1 MRKSF
6 VVAAVVLV
14 AQSLFSCSD
23 DETIWDGSG
32 HGQIVAKIEQ
42 SVTTRTAVGD
52 AVDGTNAVGI
62 VWTDGDEIGVFD
74 ASGTSQKR
82 YAKVG
87 QGAAATA
94 SFAASGTTAFTDPV
108 YAYYPYDDVNS
119 SKDIHSLVGNLPS
132 TQNMDNGALHGDYK
146 IGRATTPTSDGGYEF
161 VFKHLF
167 SMARITIDAAD
178 TPLKGEKLKSLTM
191 SVSRGD
197 AGVPIAGNFTFNA
210 EDATWTQTDEGTSS
224 ITLTWNSTSPSLEQA
239 FTCYMSLFPF
249 VRSGDLFTITVL
261 TENYKAVFTANSLTN
276 FSSEQIYNFPVVLD
290 KYETIKVY
298 DKEGNTVQGKFTCA
312 ALNVDGL
319 PNFINSGGPG
329 SDGTKTIGNVM
340 NSLGYDFIAVSEDF
354 AYHDDLI
361 AGMTNYNMGTYR
373 GTVSNPF
380 GKNDTDGL
388 GFFWKK
394 DGITAS
400 GETIVPFDEDYGG
413 FTEGANELIAKGFRH
428 YVVTV
433 AQGVTIDVYITHMNT
448 FGDGGNTEDD
458 PWVHAQLSQLRQLR
472 DYVVAK
478 AKENKRPAIIMGDTN
493 MRYTRHQIVTNLI
506 DPVTSEGLQIVD
518 PWVEFHRDG
527 VYPTWNTKSL
537 MIRSKYAGD
546 VENDILCADDQRG
559 EVVDKMWYINVP
571 EAAIQLKATSCM
583 NEVEHFAKST
593 EQVSFS
599 GITVED
605 ANGNILS
612 DQNVSYTKVNGYAD
626 HFPVVVSFEY
636 TYTNGN

>member
-1 MRKSF
+1 MRKF
-6 VVAAVVLV
+6 LGFAAILLA
-14 AQSLFSCSD
+14 AQILSSCSD
-23 DETIWDGSG
+23 EESAYIASD
-32 HGQIVAKIEQ
+32 HGQIVARIAQ
-42 SVTTRTAVGD
+42 HPATRTAVGD
-52 AVDGTNAVGI
+52 AVEGTNAVGI

-74 ASGTSQKR
+74 ASGAAQKR

-87 QGAAATA
+87 TGTAPTAAF
-94 SFAASGTTAFTDPV
+94 SASGTTAFDRPV
-108 YAYYPYDDVNS
+108 HAYYPYNAANNS
-119 SKDIHSLVGNLPS
+119 NDMRSLTGTLPA
-132 TQNMDNGALHGDYK
+132 TQNMDSGTLQGDYK
-146 IGRATTPTSDGGYEF
+146 YGSAITQTDDGGWEF
-161 VFKHLF
+161 EFKHIF
-167 SMARITIDAAD
+167 SLARITIDATG
-178 TPLKGEKLKSLTM
+178 TPLQGETLKSLTV
-191 SVSRGD
+191 SVSRGE
-197 AGVPIAGNFTFNA
+197 AGVPIAGNFTFSA
-210 EDATWTQTDEGTSS
+210 EDGSWTQTDEGISS
-224 ITLTWNSTSPSLEQA
+224 ITLTWDKTSPSLKQA
-239 FTCYMSLFPF
+239 FTCYMSLFPL
-249 VRSGDLFTITVL
+249 VRSGDLFTITVS
-261 TENYKAVFTANSLTN
+261 TENYKAEFTANCLTN
-276 FSSEQIYNFPVVLD
+276 FSPEQIYNFPVVLD

-298 DKEGNTVQGKFTCA
+298 DKDGNAVQGKFTCA

-319 PNFINSGGPG
+319 PDFINSGGPG
-329 SDGTKTIGNVM
+329 SDGTKTIGNIM

-354 AYHDDLI
+354 AYHDNLI

-373 GTVSNPF
+373 GTVSNPL

-394 DGITAS
+394 DVIDATS
-400 GETIVPFDEDYGG
+400 ETIVPFDEDYGG
-413 FTEGANELIAKGFRH
+413 LTEGANELIAKGFRH

-448 FGDGGNTEDD
+448 FGDGGNTEED

-493 MRYTRHQIVTNLI
+493 MRYTRHQIVENLI
-506 DPVTSEGLQIVD
+506 NPVTNEGLQIVD

-537 MIRSKYAGD
+537 MISSKYAGD

>member
-1 MRKSF
+1 MRKSYI
-6 VVAAVVLV
+6 VAAIVL
-14 AQSLFSCSD
+14 AIQSLFSCSD
-23 DETIWDGSG
+23 DEAVWNSSS

-42 SVTTRTAVGD
+42 SVTTRTAVGN

-87 QGAAATA
+87 QGTAATA
-94 SFAASGTTAFTDPV
+94 SFAVSGTTAFTDPV
-108 YAYYPYDDVNS
+108 YAYYPYDNANS
-119 SKDIHSLVGNLPS
+119 SKDVHSLVGNLPS
-132 TQNMDNGALHGDYK
+132 TQNMDNSTLHGDYK

-178 TPLKGEKLKSLTM
+178 TPLKGETLKSLTM
-191 SVSRGD
+191 SVNRGE
-197 AGVPIAGNFTFNA
+197 AGVPVAGNFTFNA
-210 EDATWTQTDEGTSS
+210 EDASWTQTDAGISS
-224 ITLTWNSTSPSLEQA
+224 ITLTWDKTSPSLEQA
-239 FTCYMSLFPF
+239 FTCYMSLFPL
-249 VRSGDLFTITVL
+249 VKSGDLFTITVS
-261 TENYKAVFTANSLTN
+261 TENYKAEFTANSLTN
-276 FSSEQIYNFPVVLD
+276 FSPEQIYNFPVVLD

-298 DKEGNTVQGKFTCA
+298 DKDGNAVQGKFTCA

-319 PNFINSGGPG
+319 PNLINSGGPG
-329 SDGTKTIGNVM
+329 SDGTKTIGNIM

-354 AYHDDLI
+354 AYHDDLVSS
-361 AGMTNYNMGTYR
+361 MTNYNRGTYR
-373 GTVSNPF
+373 GSVSNVLE
-380 GKNDTDGL
+380 KNDTDGL

-394 DGITAS
+394 DGITAT
-400 GETIVPFDEDYGG
+400 GETIVPFDEAYGG
-413 FTEGANELIAKGFRH
+413 LTGGANELIAKGFRH

-493 MRYTRHQIVTNLI
+493 MRYTRHQIVENLI
-506 DPVTSEGLQIVD
+506 NPVTSEGLQIVD
-518 PWVEFHRDG
+518 PWVEFHRG
-527 VYPTWNTKSL
+527 GIYPTWNTKSL
-537 MIRSKYAGD
+537 MISSKYAGD

-571 EAAIQLKATSCM
+571 DAAIQLKATSCM
-583 NEVEHFAKST
+583 NDVEHFAKGSET
-593 EQVSFS
+593 VSYS
-599 GITVED
+599 GVTVED
-605 ANGNILS
+605 ANGNILPNQ
-612 DQNVSYTKVNGYAD
+612 DVSYTKVNGYAD

-636 TYTNGN
+636 TYGN

>member
-1 MRKSF
+1 M
-6 VVAAVVLV
+6 
-14 AQSLFSCSD
+14 
-23 DETIWDGSG
+23 
-32 HGQIVAKIEQ
+32 
-42 SVTTRTAVGD
+42 
-52 AVDGTNAVGI
+52 GI

-87 QGAAATA
+87 QGAAPTA
-94 SFAASGTTAFTDPV
+94 SFAVSGTTAFTDPV
-108 YAYYPYDDVNS
+108 YAYYPYDNANS
-119 SKDIHSLVGNLPS
+119 SKDVHSLVGNLPS
-132 TQNMDNGALHGDYK
+132 TQNMDNSTLHGDYK
-146 IGRATTPTSDGGYEF
+146 IGRATTQTSDGSYEF

-178 TPLKGEKLKSLTM
+178 TPLKGETLKSLTM
-191 SVSRGD
+191 SVSRGETNI
-197 AGVPIAGNFTFNA
+197 PIAGNFTFNA
-210 EDATWTQTDEGTSS
+210 EDASWTQTDAGISS
-224 ITLTWNSTSPSLEQA
+224 ITLTWDKTSPSLEQA
-239 FTCYMSLFPF
+239 FTCYMSLFPLVKF
-249 VRSGDLFTITVL
+249 GDLFTITVS

-298 DKEGNTVQGKFTCA
+298 DKEGNTVQGKFICA

-319 PNFINSGGPG
+319 PSLINSGGPG
-329 SDGTKTIGNVM
+329 SDGTKSIGRIM

-354 AYHDDLI
+354 AYHDEL
-361 AGMTNYNMGTYR
+361 AGGMTNYNMGTYR
-373 GTVSNPF
+373 GTVSSLIH
-380 GKNDTDGL
+380 NDTDGL

-394 DGITAS
+394 DAITATD
-400 GETIVPFDEDYGG
+400 EIMVPFDEVYGG
-413 FTEGANELIAKGFRH
+413 IDGGANELIDKGFRH

-448 FGDGGNTEDD
+448 FGDGDNTEED

-493 MRYTRHQIVTNLI
+493 MRYTRHQIVENLI
-506 DPVTSEGLQIVD
+506 NPVTSEGLQIVD
-518 PWVEFHRDG
+518 PWVEFHRG
-527 VYPTWNTKSL
+527 GIYPTWNTKSL
-537 MIRSKYAGD
+537 MISSKYAGD

-571 EAAIQLKATSCM
+571 DAAIQLKATSCM
-583 NEVEHFAKST
+583 NDVEHFAKSSET
-593 EQVSFS
+593 VSYS
-599 GITVED
+599 GVTVED

-612 DQNVSYTKVNGYAD
+612 NQDVSYTKVNGYAD

-636 TYTNGN
+636 TYGN

>member
-6 VVAAVVLV
+6 VIAAVVLA

-23 DETIWDGSG
+23 DETIWDGSS

-108 YAYYPYDDVNS
+108 YAYYPYDDANS
-119 SKDIHSLVGNLPS
+119 SKDMHSLVGTLPS

-178 TPLKGEKLKSLTM
+178 TPLKGETLKSLTM
-191 SVSRGD
+191 SVSRGE

-210 EDATWTQTDEGTSS
+210 EDASWTQTDEGISS
-224 ITLTWNSTSPSLEQA
+224 ITLTWDKTSPSLEQA
-239 FTCYMSLFPF
+239 FTCYMSLFPL
-249 VRSGDLFTITVL
+249 VKSGDLFTITVS
-261 TENYKAVFTANSLTN
+261 TENYKAKFTANSLTN
-276 FSSEQIYNFPVVLD
+276 FSPEQIYNFPVVLNN
-290 KYETIKVY
+290 YETIKVY
-298 DKEGNTVQGKFTCA
+298 DKEGNAVQGRFTCA

-319 PNFINSGGPG
+319 PSFINSGGPG
-329 SDGTKTIGNVM
+329 SDGTATIGRIM
-340 NSLGYDFIAVSEDF
+340 NDLGYDFIAVSEDF
-354 AYHDDLI
+354 AYHDEL
-361 AGMTNYNMGTYR
+361 AGAMTNYNAGKYR
-373 GTVSNPF
+373 GTVWNAA

-394 DGITAS
+394 EGITAT
-400 GETIVPFDEDYGG
+400 GETIVEFNESYGG
-413 FTEGANELIAKGFRH
+413 LTDGANELIAKGFRH

-433 AQGVTIDVYITHMNT
+433 ASGVEVDVYITHMNT

-458 PWVHAQLSQLRQLR
+458 PHVHAQLSQLRQLR
-472 DYVVAK
+472 DYVVEQAK
-478 AKENKRPAIIMGDTN
+478 TNNRPAIIMGDTN
-493 MRYTRHQIVTNLI
+493 MRYTRHQIVDNLI
-506 DPVTSEGLQIVD
+506 TPVESEGLQIAD
-518 PWVEFHRDG
+518 PWIELHRGG
-527 VYPTWNTKSL
+527 VYPEWNTPSL
-537 MIRSKYAGD
+537 MIRSKFGGGN
-546 VENDILCADDQRG
+546 VDILCADDQRG
-559 EVVDKMWYINVP
+559 EVVDKMWYINMP
-571 EAAIQLKATSCM
+571 DAALQLKAISCM

-636 TYTNGN
+636 TYDNGN

>member
-1 MRKSF
+1 MEQMRW
-6 VVAAVVLV
+6 VLCGLTV
-14 AQSLFSCSD
+14 M
-23 DETIWDGSG
+23 
-32 HGQIVAKIEQ
+32 K
-42 SVTTRTAVGD
+42 
-52 AVDGTNAVGI
+52 
-62 VWTDGDEIGVFD
+62 IGVFD
-74 ASGTSQKR
+74 ESGTSQKR

-87 QGAAATA
+87 QGTAATA

-108 YAYYPYDDVNS
+108 YAYYPYDDANS
-119 SKDIHSLVGNLPS
+119 SKDIHSLIGNLPS

-178 TPLKGEKLKSLTM
+178 TPLKGETLKSLTM
-191 SVSRGD
+191 SVNRGE
-197 AGVPIAGNFTFNA
+197 AGVPVAGNFTFNA
-210 EDATWTQTDEGTSS
+210 EDASWTQTDAGISS
-224 ITLTWNSTSPSLEQA
+224 ITLTWDKTSPSLEQA
-239 FTCYMSLFPF
+239 FTCYMSLFPL
-249 VRSGDLFTITVL
+249 VKSGDLFTITVS
-261 TENYKAVFTANSLTN
+261 TENYKAEFTANSLTN
-276 FSSEQIYNFPVVLD
+276 FSPEQIYNFPVVLD

-298 DKEGNTVQGKFTCA
+298 DKDGNAVQGKFTCA

-319 PNFINSGGPG
+319 PNLINSGGPG
-329 SDGTKTIGNVM
+329 SDGTKTIGNIM

-354 AYHDDLI
+354 AYHDDLVSS
-361 AGMTNYNMGTYR
+361 MTNYNRGTYR
-373 GTVSNPF
+373 GSVSNAL

-394 DGITAS
+394 DIIKAN
-400 GETIVPFDEDYGG
+400 GETIVPFGEAYGG
-413 FTEGANELIAKGFRH
+413 LDGGANTLIAKGFRH
-428 YVVTV
+428 YAVTV

-493 MRYTRHQIVTNLI
+493 MRYTRHQIVENLI
-506 DPVTSEGLQIVD
+506 NPVTSEGLQIVD
-518 PWVEFHRDG
+518 PWVEFHRG
-527 VYPTWNTKSL
+527 GIYPTWNTKSL
-537 MIRSKYAGD
+537 MISSKYAGD

-571 EAAIQLKATSCM
+571 DAAIQLKATSCI
-583 NEVEHFAKST
+583 NDVEHFAKGSET
-593 EQVSFS
+593 VSYS
-599 GITVED
+599 GVTVED

-612 DQNVSYTKVNGYAD
+612 NQDVSYTKVNGYAD

-636 TYTNGN
+636 TYGN

>member
-1 MRKSF
+1 MRKSYI
-6 VVAAVVLV
+6 VAAIVL
-14 AQSLFSCSD
+14 AIQSLFSCSD
-23 DETIWDGSG
+23 DEAVWNSSS

-42 SVTTRTAVGD
+42 SVTTRTAVGN

-87 QGAAATA
+87 QGTAATA
-94 SFAASGTTAFTDPV
+94 SFAASGTTAFDDPV
-108 YAYYPYDDVNS
+108 YAYYPYDEANT
-119 SKDIHSLVGNLPS
+119 SKDVHSLVGILPS
-132 TQNMDNGALHGDYK
+132 SQNMDDGTLHGDYK
-146 IGRATTPTSDGGYEF
+146 IGCATTPTADGDYEF

-249 VRSGDLFTITVL
+249 VRSGDLFTITVS
-261 TENYKAVFTANSLTN
+261 TENYKAEFTANSLTN
-276 FSSEQIYNFPVVLD
+276 FSSEQIYNFPVVLN

-298 DKEGNTVQGKFTCA
+298 DKEGNAVQGKFTCA

-319 PNFINSGGPG
+319 PNLINSGGPG
-329 SDGTKTIGNVM
+329 SDGTKSIGNIM

-354 AYHDDLI
+354 EYHDKLVG
-361 AGMTNYNMGTYR
+361 GMTNYSMGTYR

-380 GKNDTDGL
+380 EKNDTDGL

-394 DGITAS
+394 DGITAT
-400 GETIVPFDEDYGG
+400 GETIVPFDEAYGG
-413 FTEGANELIAKGFRH
+413 LTEGANELIAKGFRH

-433 AQGVTIDVYITHMNT
+433 DQGVTIDVYITHMNT

-493 MRYTRHQIVTNLI
+493 MRYTRHQIVENLI
-506 DPVTSEGLQIVD
+506 NPVTNEGLQIVD

-537 MIRSKYAGD
+537 MISSKYAGD
-546 VENDILCADDQRG
+546 VENDILCTDDQRG

>member
-1 MRKSF
+1 MRKSYI
-6 VVAAVVLV
+6 VAAIVL
-14 AQSLFSCSD
+14 AIQSLFSCSD
-23 DETIWDGSG
+23 DEAVWNSSS

-42 SVTTRTAVGD
+42 SVTTRTAVGN

-87 QGAAATA
+87 QGTAATA
-94 SFAASGTTAFTDPV
+94 SFAASGTTAFDDPV
-108 YAYYPYDDVNS
+108 YAYYPYDEANA
-119 SKDIHSLVGNLPS
+119 SKDVHSLVGILPS
-132 TQNMDNGALHGDYK
+132 SQNMDDGTLHGDYK
-146 IGRATTPTSDGGYEF
+146 IGCATTPTADDGYEF

-261 TENYKAVFTANSLTN
+261 TENYKAEFKANSLAN
-276 FSSEQIYNFPVVLD
+276 FSPEQIYNFPVVLN

-298 DKEGNTVQGKFTCA
+298 DKEGNVVQGKFTCA

-354 AYHDDLI
+354 AYHDDLVSS
-361 AGMTNYNMGTYR
+361 MTNYNRGTYR
-373 GTVSNPF
+373 GSVSNAL

-394 DGITAS
+394 DIIKAN
-400 GETIVPFDEDYGG
+400 GETIVPFGEAYGG
-413 FTEGANELIAKGFRH
+413 LDGGANTLIAKGFRH
-428 YVVTV
+428 YAVTV

-493 MRYTRHQIVTNLI
+493 MRYTRHQIVENLI
-506 DPVTSEGLQIVD
+506 NPVTSEGLQIVD
-518 PWVEFHRDG
+518 PWVEFHRG
-527 VYPTWNTKSL
+527 GIYPTWNTKSL
-537 MIRSKYAGD
+537 MISSKYAGD

-571 EAAIQLKATSCM
+571 DAAIQLKATSCM
-583 NEVEHFAKST
+583 NDVEHFAKSSET
-593 EQVSFS
+593 VSYS
-599 GITVED
+599 GVTVED

-612 DQNVSYTKVNGYAD
+612 NQDVSYTKVNGYAD

-636 TYTNGN
+636 TYGN

>member
-1 MRKSF
+1 MRKF
-6 VVAAVVLV
+6 LGFAAILLA
-14 AQSLFSCSD
+14 AQILFSCSD
-23 DETIWDGSG
+23 EESAYIASD
-32 HGQIVAKIEQ
+32 HGQIVARIAQ
-42 SVTTRTAVGD
+42 HPATRTAVGD
-52 AVDGTNAVGI
+52 AVEGTNAVGI

-74 ASGTSQKR
+74 ASGAAQKR

-87 QGAAATA
+87 TGTAPTAAF
-94 SFAASGTTAFTDPV
+94 SASGTTAFTDPV
-108 YAYYPYDDVNS
+108 YAYYPYDDANS
-119 SKDIHSLVGNLPS
+119 SKDIHSLVGTLPS

-178 TPLKGEKLKSLTM
+178 TPLKGETLKSLTM
-191 SVSRGD
+191 SVNRGE
-197 AGVPIAGNFTFNA
+197 AGVPVAGNFTFNA
-210 EDATWTQTDEGTSS
+210 EDASWTQTDAGISS
-224 ITLTWNSTSPSLEQA
+224 ITLTWDKTSPSLEQA
-239 FTCYMSLFPF
+239 FTCYMSLFPL
-249 VRSGDLFTITVL
+249 VKSGDLFTITVS
-261 TENYKAVFTANSLTN
+261 TENYKAEFTANSLTN
-276 FSSEQIYNFPVVLD
+276 FSPEQIYNFPVVLNN
-290 KYETIKVY
+290 YETIKVY
-298 DKEGNTVQGKFTCA
+298 DKEGNAVQGRFTCA

-319 PNFINSGGPG
+319 PSLINSGGPG
-329 SDGTKTIGNVM
+329 SDGTKTIGNIM
-340 NSLGYDFIAVSEDF
+340 NGLGYDFIALSEDF
-354 AYHDDLI
+354 EYHDEF
-361 AGMTNYNMGTYR
+361 ANAMTNYNMGTYR
-373 GTVSNPF
+373 GAVSLV
-380 GKNDTDGL
+380 GSNDTDGL
-388 GFFWKK
+388 GFLWKK
-394 DGITAS
+394 DGITAT
-400 GETIVPFDEDYGG
+400 GETMVAYNDAYGDL
-413 FTEGANELIAKGFRH
+413 FNGANTMIAKGFRH
-428 YVVTV
+428 YEVTV

-493 MRYTRHQIVTNLI
+493 MRYTRHQIVENLI
-506 DPVTSEGLQIVD
+506 NPVTNEGLQIVD

-537 MIRSKYAGD
+537 MISSKYAGD

-605 ANGNILS
+605 ANGNILP

-636 TYTNGN
+636 TYDNGN